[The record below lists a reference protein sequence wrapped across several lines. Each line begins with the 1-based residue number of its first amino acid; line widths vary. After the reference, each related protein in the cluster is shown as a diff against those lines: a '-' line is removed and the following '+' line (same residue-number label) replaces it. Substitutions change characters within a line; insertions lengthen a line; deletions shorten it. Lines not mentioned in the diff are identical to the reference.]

1 MAKNKKDLFKSNLS
15 VRPVQTSVRPAVPSQ
30 KPKDS
35 QIEKVATQ
43 IEEEEVKKEK
53 GFHLKMG
60 IEDFDKLAQVSK
72 KTHIPKKYI
81 ILEALKGYYERN
93 GHT

>member
-1 MAKNKKDLFKSNLS
+1 MAKNKKDLFKNNLS
-15 VRPVQTSVRPAVPSQ
+15 I
-30 KPKDS
+30 KPTQQSKPEDRH
-35 QIEKVATQ
+35 IEKVASQ
-43 IEEEEVKKEK
+43 IASDEIKEEK

-60 IEDFDKLAQVSK
+60 IDDFNKLSQVSK

-81 ILEALKGYYERN
+81 ILDALKDYYEKN

>member
-1 MAKNKKDLFKSNLS
+1 MAKNKKDLFKNNLS
-15 VRPVQTSVRPAVPSQ
+15 IKTTQQAKPADERIEEVA
-30 KPKDS
+30 S
-35 QIEKVATQ
+35 QIVGT
-43 IEEEEVKKEK
+43 EETKEK

-60 IEDFDKLAQVSK
+60 IDDFNKLSQVSK

-81 ILEALKGYYERN
+81 ILEALKAYYEKN